1 MSRYKFAIPQTMVPG
16 ATRRINPDTLL
27 PLMGKNDIA
36 LWDMPTPIRY
46 VDHVRRRL
54 DMKTKTV
61 IIDTVSVPIYRG
73 VDTALARLIRADYR
87 RTQRKADEAR
97 KHDLSKAVAAHE
109 ASKEMQ
115 DSIMNPGGP
124 NVGE

>member
-1 MSRYKFAIPQTMVPG
+1 MSRYKFATSQTMVPG
-16 ATRRINPDTLL
+16 ATRRVNPDTLL

-54 DMKTKTV
+54 DPKTKTV
-61 IIDTVSVPIYRG
+61 RTDKVSVPVYRG
-73 VDTALARLIRADYR
+73 VDTSLARLIRADYR
-87 RTQRKADEAR
+87 RAQRKADEAR
-97 KHDLSKAVAAHE
+97 KHDLSKAVAEHE
-109 ASKEMQ
+109 ASKKMQ
-115 DSIMNPGGP
+115 DSIMNPGGE